1 DASAVENWT
10 EFTGTDAEAGN
21 GAPPGINVLMV
32 GAASAV
38 MFSLIAQ
45 IGEQV
50 DFLRF
55 LPAPTA
61 TTKVRWWCALIAGGP
76 GWIVIG
82 VIKILAGSF
91 LVVLALNHG
100 VAYEEAADPTHMYMV
115 AFSYVVDSPQVSL
128 AVAGIFVILCQL

>member
-1 DASAVENWT
+1 MLRTPVR
-10 EFTGTDAEAGN
+10 
-21 GAPPGINVLMV
+21 VM

-55 LPAPTA
+55 LPAPTPK
-61 TTKVRWWCALIAGGP
+61 TRVRWWCALMAGGP

-82 VIKILAGSF
+82 VLKILAGSF
-91 LVVLALNHG
+91 LAVLALNHG
-100 VAYEEAADPTHMYMV
+100 VPLLESADPTRMYMV
-115 AFSYVVDSPQVSL
+115 AFSYITYSPEVSL
-128 AVAGIFVILCQL
+128 AVATWAYRRDEGKTYG